1 MLFPKTT
8 RPQGSTSGRILML
21 SALFAIH
28 LVGVFVEPSL
38 FTCEASAQGYRNP
51 IINADVPDNTICRAG
66 DYYYMISTTMHL
78 MPGAPMMRSKDL
90 KHWETVSYVFDRIED
105 GDRYNLVDGKTV
117 YGQGQ
122 WAASL
127 RHYFG
132 KFYVWFTTNGEP
144 YQGFLYTAD
153 KAEGP
158 WKLVSR
164 PPHFHDGSFF
174 IDDDG
179 RVYIFYNSGEAV
191 ELTRA
196 ILDETG
202 KTWGQEAVLRRF
214 SIPVRD
220 GIENAL
226 LEGNNMMKINGRYY
240 LLMISWPRDNVRREV
255 CYRAESLDGPWEKKI
270 ILNHALPPFTTG
282 GVAQGG
288 IVDSPTGE
296 WYGIFFQDRNGVGR
310 TPCLLP
316 CRWEDGWPVL
326 GNAEGK
332 VPDDTSAKYIHQ
344 TGILGND
351 EFSSDRLSLYWQWNH
366 NPVNEAWSLT
376 ERHGYL
382 RMKTSRVV
390 DNLFVAPNTITQRM
404 EGPKCVGTVC
414 LDISKMQDGD
424 KCGLSAFCGTSGVL
438 CISRNGKSSVLS
450 MEVQNIE
457 LDKQHTVSK
466 VRVEQKAKV
475 RIPGTKRPVYLRVYG
490 DFTNGRDIATFAYS
504 LDGKDFIPIGSDMK
518 MIFDGNTFFM
528 GTKFAIF
535 NYATK
540 QKGGYIDIDWFHID
554 HEG

>member
-1 MLFPKTT
+1 
-8 RPQGSTSGRILML
+8 ML

-38 FTCEASAQGYRNP
+38 FTREASAQGYRNP

-202 KTWGQEAVLRRF
+202 KTWGQ
-214 SIPVRD
+214 
-220 GIENAL
+220 
-226 LEGNNMMKINGRYY
+226 
-240 LLMISWPRDNVRREV
+240 
-255 CYRAESLDGPWEKKI
+255 
-270 ILNHALPPFTTG
+270 
-282 GVAQGG
+282 
-288 IVDSPTGE
+288 
-296 WYGIFFQDRNGVGR
+296 
-310 TPCLLP
+310 
-316 CRWEDGWPVL
+316 
-326 GNAEGK
+326 
-332 VPDDTSAKYIHQ
+332 SA
-344 TGILGND
+344 T
-351 EFSSDRLSLYWQWNH
+351 
-366 NPVNEAWSLT
+366 A
-376 ERHGYL
+376 
-382 RMKTSRVV
+382 
-390 DNLFVAPNTITQRM
+390 
-404 EGPKCVGTVC
+404 
-414 LDISKMQDGD
+414 
-424 KCGLSAFCGTSGVL
+424 
-438 CISRNGKSSVLS
+438 
-450 MEVQNIE
+450 
-457 LDKQHTVSK
+457 
-466 VRVEQKAKV
+466 
-475 RIPGTKRPVYLRVYG
+475 
-490 DFTNGRDIATFAYS
+490 
-504 LDGKDFIPIGSDMK
+504 
-518 MIFDGNTFFM
+518 
-528 GTKFAIF
+528 
-535 NYATK
+535 
-540 QKGGYIDIDWFHID
+540 
-554 HEG
+554 